1 MKRFPL
7 IALVFTFILSACGP
21 SPEQQATMTATAA
34 TATAAGWTK
43 TPTPT
48 STPTNTPTPTSTNTP
63 TPTPTPVGGSGRLVL
78 GINRYD
84 TSSSSNIPG
93 VYLYD
98 LSTHKAT
105 LLFEGFSLW
114 GRVSPD
120 GNKLLVSRQIQGQNN
135 SQELYAVDLNGSNST
150 LLYRYV
156 FNQFAPIWLPGTNWI
171 AFLAFI
177 NQKVQ
182 VFVIHP
188 DGTGLT
194 QVTQSTIGVG
204 EILSAYDGGIY
215 WEEALST
222 RSGYY
227 SHGYRWTKI
236 DGSETKKLDDWRN
249 PAISFDG
256 RYIAYVDSNPCQ
268 IEGVYMLGCSLTISK
283 LDGSNSTTI
292 SIDTLQ
298 LPKADFVSF
307 SGVVWLPNDL
317 GVLAKIGLCNE
328 GETCTSKFVIFSA
341 EGTFLKEFLEAVL
354 PGVFPGEMS
363 WFLWL
368 DGDWSPDNRLFIY
381 ERPDKFELGKALQT
395 TPMIFD
401 LETMN
406 AEILE
411 ITLDEGLVVK
421 RMYWLPN
428 GE

>member
-236 DGSETKKLDDWRN
+236 DGSDIIDNDETTVPACGASFKLVMPVACKASGAGFDSQSRLYDSCLFQHSRKVRYVQRITYRQCSHIDNQRRN
-249 PAISFDG
+249 GI
-256 RYIAYVDSNPCQ
+256 RRC
-268 IEGVYMLGCSLTISK
+268 
-283 LDGSNSTTI
+283 
-292 SIDTLQ
+292 
-298 LPKADFVSF
+298 
-307 SGVVWLPNDL
+307 
-317 GVLAKIGLCNE
+317 
-328 GETCTSKFVIFSA
+328 
-341 EGTFLKEFLEAVL
+341 GTATQA
-354 PGVFPGEMS
+354 S
-363 WFLWL
+363 
-368 DGDWSPDNRLFIY
+368 
-381 ERPDKFELGKALQT
+381 
-395 TPMIFD
+395 
-401 LETMN
+401 
-406 AEILE
+406 
-411 ITLDEGLVVK
+411 
-421 RMYWLPN
+421 
-428 GE
+428 